1 MARSLKY
8 LLACLLLASVAHGQ
22 TVLLNKFGPVSGV
35 LIGSAGNPA
44 TTAAAIGDFQTIL
57 STSPG
62 LVLNGATGG
71 TKGAGTINAT
81 GLYVNGSA
89 VGVGGGAVSSVAL
102 GAPGACF
109 GVTGSP
115 VTSSGTLAYTL
126 SGASSGIL
134 RADGSCSN
142 TPVVIAAPSSGVA
155 ETVTGVAGSFAA
167 VFNGATTTGQSRG
180 IQILAGTNASDHA
193 LVVDNQAGTIDYFTI
208 QGDGST
214 TLGYNGTNAAIVTAA
229 AGNVTVHAPSSG
241 IALASSGAANGFAG
255 QFIGSSTTGQ
265 SRGLQVN
272 AGTNSSDFA
281 FQVNNQANS
290 ITYLQVSGN
299 GALSMGPAANSLL
312 VSGTTGGVTINAPSS
327 GSALTVA
334 GNTLSS
340 TISTTGNTG
349 VPATGQ
355 SLDMQFTSGQG
366 FLTAFDHSGG
376 TGLSLNLRGTSINFI
391 TGSALGLTPMIIGSA
406 GNVTVAAP
414 SSGANITLNG
424 IASTAQPLLNIL
436 GGTNG
441 SASILLEDGQSGT
454 RQWIIEDGNPAVGN
468 LRIRDATRS
477 ADVMVFNNTG
487 GVTVNP
493 PSSGD
498 ALVVN
503 GLSNAFTMGVVGGS
517 ATGQSDG
524 LIVIAGTNSSDIS
537 LEVQNRAGVANLFFI
552 HGDGSGGLGAT
563 ANALTWNAAGNIVA
577 AAPSSGTTLAVTGTT
592 GITAIAANGNVVH
605 GEQCAYKTS
614 TTARSSNTTPAADP
628 DLTVTLAVGG
638 TYVLDM
644 WIEINATS
652 GGTQGFQFAFDG
664 TAATGGLQGGRGTSG
679 YINGAVFAL
688 PEASINNT
696 IQNIATISTT
706 VNDWLHVSGTW
717 TGFSAG
723 TFFLKW
729 AQNTS
734 NVSST
739 NVLAGAYM
747 CVKQIG

>member
-1 MARSLKY
+1 MKKLGFALV
-8 LLACLLLASVAHGQ
+8 ALLLGSTGWGQ
-22 TVLLNKFGPVSGV
+22 AVFNKYGPANGFQLNT
-35 LIGSAGNPA
+35 GNTYQN
-44 TTAAAIGDFQTIL
+44 TTAAITDFQTAL
-57 STSPG
+57 SPGG
-62 LVLNGATGG
+62 LVLGGASGGAKGTGSVNATALFINGA
-71 TKGAGTINAT
+71 
-81 GLYVNGSA
+81 A
-89 VGVGGGAVSSVAL
+89 VGTSSGAVSSVAL

-115 VTSSGTLAYTL
+115 VTSAGTLAYTL

-229 AGNVTVHAPSSG
+229 AGNVTIHAPSSG

-299 GALSMGPAANSLL
+299 GAISMGPAANSLL
-312 VSGTTGGVTINAPSS
+312 VNGTTGGVTINAPSS
-327 GSALTVA
+327 GQALTVTGAA
-334 GNTLSS
+334 GGANAVNINGSAT
-340 TISTTGNTG
+340 
-349 VPATGQ
+349 TGQ
-355 SLDMQFTSGQG
+355 SNGLLISAGTNVSDTPFAILNHAQSIVFMSIRGDGSGAVG
-366 FLTAFDHSGG
+366 P
-376 TGLSLNLRGTSINFI
+376 TGAALSW
-391 TGSALGLTPMIIGSA
+391 SAG

-414 SSGANITLNG
+414 ASGVAFSSTG
-424 IASTAQPLLNIL
+424 IASQYAGLFTGGGAAGTQKGLSAVTTTQNAADKILNVNNSASNLLDIFGDGHGDLGPNLSWTVAGNFTIGVPTSGIALSVGATDNGTAIL
-436 GGTNG
+436 INDAVGTNG
-441 SASILLEDGQSGT
+441 FAAFTLENAGTPRGQFGL
-454 RQWIIEDGNPAVGN
+454 GPAVQTGASAGDVSVVANTGSMNFGN
-468 LRIRDATRS
+468 GATIWGHFAS
-477 ADVMVFNNTG
+477 TG
-487 GVTVNP
+487 GVQIGSPTG
-493 PSSGD
+493 GD
-498 ALVVN
+498 KGAGSINAQTAWVN
-503 GLSNAFTMGVVGGS
+503 GN
-517 ATGQSDG
+517 
-524 LIVIAGTNSSDIS
+524 
-537 LEVQNRAGVANLFFI
+537 
-552 HGDGSGGLGAT
+552 T
-563 ANALTWNAAGNIVA
+563 A
-577 AAPSSGTTLAVTGTT
+577 
-592 GITAIAANGNVVH
+592 H

-614 TTARSSNTTPAADP
+614 TTARSSNTTPTADP